1 MCDSPLSECVLWSDH
16 IRQGHLGQ
24 GPHCPRDASS
34 KKKRSGTP
42 RSGTHSHG
50 IIQSSIGPERNEG
63 EQIMT
68 TVCALY
74 GWNIQFQQ
82 SNIWSSDLI
91 VRCFLAIVV
100 SRRINQRFQQPNIWS
115 FIGNMKIKIRHSF
128 IEKYIKSFNLELCL
142 CVSVHGIGKSLHLCI
157 SANELA
163 ETRSH

>member
-1 MCDSPLSECVLWSDH
+1 MRSMVGTYPSGTPRPRATLS
-16 IRQGHLGQ
+16 Q
-24 GPHCPRDASS
+24 GPDASS
-34 KKKRSGTP
+34 KKKRSGTH

-91 VRCFLAIVV
+91 VRCFIAIVV
-100 SRRINQRFQQPNIWS
+100 SRRIILRFQQPNIWS
-115 FIGNMKIKIRHSF
+115 FIGNMKIKIKHSF
-128 IEKYIKSFNLELCL
+128 IEKTTKVSILKLCL
-142 CVSVHGIGKSLHLCI
+142 CVSVHGRQKFTSTYVFLQ
-157 SANELA
+157 SN
-163 ETRSH
+163 